1 MNNLYPLSFHP
12 IFKERIWGGTHLKK
26 ILNKE
31 FDGEL
36 IGESWELSSLTNDV
50 SVVKDGFYKDKDLN
64 ELINLFPKEILGE
77 SVISKYGTT
86 FPLLIK
92 FLDAQQD
99 LSIQLHPNDELALKR
114 HNSYGKT
121 EMWYVVDAQ
130 ENSRL
135 IVGFKKD
142 SNQEEYINH
151 LNEKKLI
158 DILEEIPVKK
168 GDVFMLETGTIH
180 AIGAGILIAEIQ
192 QTSDVTYR
200 IYDFDRVDAS
210 GNGRELHTELALEA
224 INYNVVNSKRNYTKN
239 IDEINHA
246 VSSKYFNTSVLFV
259 ENEIN
264 IYTNEKFIIL
274 MCTEGEI
281 IVNHENLNYNCK
293 KGDTM
298 LIPACLGELKL
309 IGKGTILHITI

>member
-1 MNNLYPLSFHP
+1 MNNLYPLAFHP
-12 IFKERIWGGTHLKK
+12 IFKERIWGGTQLKS

-31 FDGEL
+31 FDGDL
-36 IGESWELSSLTNDV
+36 IGESWELSSLTDGV
-50 SVVKDGFYKDKDLN
+50 SVIKEGLYKGKNLN
-64 ELINLFPKEILGE
+64 ELIDLFPEEILGKN
-77 SVISKYGTT
+77 VISKYGTT

-121 EMWYVVDAQ
+121 EMWYVVDAK
-130 ENSRL
+130 ENARL

-151 LNEKKLI
+151 LNEKKIMDL
-158 DILEEIPVKK
+158 LEEIPVKK

-180 AIGAGILIAEIQ
+180 AIGAGIVIAEIQ

-239 IDEINHA
+239 IDKLNLA
-246 VSSKYFNTSVLFV
+246 VTSKYFNTSILYL
-259 ENEIN
+259 ESELNIN
-264 IYTNEKFIIL
+264 TNKEFLIL

-281 IVNHENLNYNCK
+281 IIVHENINYICK
-293 KGDTM
+293 KGNTF
-298 LIPACLGELKL
+298 LLPACLGELKL
-309 IGKGTILHITI
+309 TGKGTILHITI